1 MLALAVQRCKGCMR
15 AYCKGFDYKGF
26 GAWLHKVA
34 SQKEPVELLHK
45 VVAQHTGLEG
55 VPLGTVQHIG
65 LVVLSHRA
73 V

>member
-1 MLALAVQRCKGCMR
+1 MLALAVQRCKGCMK
-15 AYCKGFDYKGF
+15 AYCMGFDYRGF
-26 GAWLHKVA
+26 GVWLHKVA
-34 SQKEPVELLHK
+34 S
-45 VVAQHTGLEG
+45 QHTGLEG